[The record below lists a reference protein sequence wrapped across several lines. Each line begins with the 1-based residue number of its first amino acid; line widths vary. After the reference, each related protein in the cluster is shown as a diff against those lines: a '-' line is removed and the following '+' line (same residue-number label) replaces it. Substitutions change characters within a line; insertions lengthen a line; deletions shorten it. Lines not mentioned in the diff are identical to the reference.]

1 MLWCMSD
8 VLKLQLSEDE
18 QQRLNRAAE
27 LSGQSPA
34 SYVREAL
41 RKYLDEW
48 DYVATIRAE
57 VEAIHKGE
65 LKATS
70 LEELEREM
78 FMP

>member
-1 MLWCMSD
+1 MLLCMSD
-8 VLKLQLSEDE
+8 VLKLQLTEDE
-18 QQRLNRAAE
+18 QQRLNYAAE

-41 RKYLDEW
+41 CKYLDEW

-65 LKATS
+65 LKAIS
-70 LEELEREM
+70 LAELEREL

>member
-8 VLKLQLSEDE
+8 VLKLQLTEDE

-41 RKYLDEW
+41 RKHLDEW

-70 LEELEREM
+70 LEELEREL

>member
-8 VLKLQLSEDE
+8 VLKLQLTEDE

-41 RKYLDEW
+41 RKHLDEW

-57 VEAIHKGE
+57 IEAIRKGE

-70 LEELEREM
+70 LEELEREL

>member
-8 VLKLQLSEDE
+8 VLKLQLTEDE

-41 RKYLDEW
+41 RKHLDEW

-70 LEELEREM
+70 LEELEREL
-78 FMP
+78 FIP

>member
-41 RKYLDEW
+41 RKHLDEW

-57 VEAIHKGE
+57 VEAIRRGE

>member
-41 RKYLDEW
+41 RKHLDEW
-48 DYVATIRAE
+48 DYVSTIRAE
-57 VEAIHKGE
+57 VEAIRRGE

>member
-8 VLKLQLSEDE
+8 VLKLQLTEDE

-27 LSGQSPA
+27 LSGQSPT

-41 RKYLDEW
+41 RKHLDEW

-70 LEELEREM
+70 LEELEREL

>member
-8 VLKLQLSEDE
+8 VLKLQLNEDE

-41 RKYLDEW
+41 RKHLDEW

-57 VEAIHKGE
+57 GEAIHKGE

-70 LEELEREM
+70 LEELEREL
-78 FMP
+78 FIP

>member
-8 VLKLQLSEDE
+8 VLKLQLTEDE

-41 RKYLDEW
+41 RKHLDEW

-65 LKATS
+65 LKATP
-70 LEELEREM
+70 LEELEREL